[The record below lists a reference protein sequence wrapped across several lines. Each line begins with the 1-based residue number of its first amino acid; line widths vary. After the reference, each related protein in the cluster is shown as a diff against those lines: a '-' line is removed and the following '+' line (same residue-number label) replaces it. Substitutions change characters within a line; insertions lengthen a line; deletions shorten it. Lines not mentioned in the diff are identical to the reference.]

1 MKKTWLT
8 IALGATFLATT
19 MTATIAQ
26 ADTYKVGTHPTF
38 APFEFSDLDGT
49 IIGFDLDI
57 INAIAKVN
65 GDKITIESMPF
76 DGLIPS
82 ILTGNLDIIISGMT
96 ITEAR
101 KKRVEFSD
109 GYYDSNLSIII
120 KKNKADT
127 YTSADAL
134 KGKQICVQI
143 GTTGHAFANVISP
156 DNIKALNN
164 EPDAILELNNGGCE
178 AVINDRPVNLYYLK
192 KAGLDSLIDF
202 VDPKFKESVD
212 KFGIAVRKGNTD
224 LINKI
229 NKGLA
234 QLKESGEL
242 DQIHLKWFGTN
253 ADGSIPKTADSKET
267 ATAEAQTNV
276 AAESEAVTQEA
287 KDIK

>member
-8 IALGATFLATT
+8 LALGATFLAAT
-19 MTATIAQ
+19 MTATTAQ

-65 GDKITIESMPF
+65 GDEITIESMPF

-96 ITEAR
+96 ITDAR
-101 KKRVEFSD
+101 KKRVEFSE

-120 KKNKADT
+120 KKDKADT
-127 YTSADAL
+127 YTNADAL
-134 KGKQICVQI
+134 KGQPICVQI
-143 GTTGHAFANVISP
+143 GTTGHAFANTLSP
-156 DNIKALNN
+156 DNIKAMNN

-192 KAGLDSLIDF
+192 KAELGNLIDI

-229 NKGLA
+229 NQGLA
-234 QLKESGEL
+234 KLKESGEL
-242 DQIHLKWFGTN
+242 DQIHLKWFGTK
-253 ADGSIPKTADSKET
+253 ADGSAPDTAASEET
-267 ATAEAQTNV
+267 ASAEPQAEA
-276 AAESEAVTQEA
+276 ATQEA
-287 KDIK
+287 PKAK